1 MTSPEVAV
9 LLAAAV
15 LTAPPPPRRRL
26 CSGRA
31 GSASRR
37 PLTVAMLLAVVSTAL
52 LGPPVVAC
60 AVVPAVATGW
70 MRRRRT
76 VRRRRRRIEGAA
88 VASALEVTVGELRVG
103 AHPVHAFTAAAAE
116 SGAAVA
122 EAFRSAAARA
132 RLGADVAAGLRSA
145 GHGSAA
151 PGHWER
157 IAVCWQLAVVH
168 GLPMSGLMRAAHR
181 DITDR
186 QGFSDRVDASL
197 AGARATAATLAGL
210 PLLGVLL
217 GQLVGAHPVRFLF
230 GGGGGSWLLV
240 IGTALACLGV
250 VWSDRIIDGLAK

>member
-1 MTSPEVAV
+1 MTSPAVAA

-15 LTAPPPPRRRL
+15 LAAPPPPRRRL
-26 CSGRA
+26 GSGRA
-31 GSASRR
+31 APGSRR
-37 PLTVAMLLAVVSTAL
+37 PVTVAILLVALSAAL
-52 LGPPVVAC
+52 LGPPVAAC
-60 AVVPAVATGW
+60 AVVPAVVTGW

-88 VASALEVTVGELRVG
+88 VASALEVTVGELRAG

-122 EAFRSAAARA
+122 EAFRPAAARA
-132 RLGADVAAGLRSA
+132 RLGADVAAALRAA

-151 PGHWER
+151 AGHWER
-157 IAVCWQLAVVH
+157 IAVCWQLGVEH

-217 GQLVGAHPVRFLF
+217 GQLVGAHPLRFLF
-230 GGGGGSWLLV
+230 GGGAGSWLLV
-240 IGTALACLGV
+240 IGTSLAGIGV